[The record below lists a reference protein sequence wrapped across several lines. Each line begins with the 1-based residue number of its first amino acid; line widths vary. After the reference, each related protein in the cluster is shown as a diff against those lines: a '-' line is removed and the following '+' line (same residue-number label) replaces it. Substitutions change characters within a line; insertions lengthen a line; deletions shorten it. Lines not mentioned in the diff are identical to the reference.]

1 MPGRAA
7 ERREGREGRRTVVSS
22 SNRTWER
29 SSSTCRTVAATA
41 RTMLKTKRTTR
52 RSLSCHASRLH
63 APGSWS
69 ALYLDAQKD
78 GETSGAPLVEE
89 EPAELR
95 VARDP
100 ARRPHERVLDE
111 GGRCEVGEEDR
122 EGRRA
127 LEDLGEGGKARRSRR
142 TSSCGRGEE
151 EVSAWSCLTGRESA
165 RTRESLLAEN
175 DDADCAA
182 QGQRRKE
189 DDGEEREE
197 RACEGGQ
204 ARQRTTGS
212 EAAVGRTRE
221 LARVDDGEPQRCTRR
236 CRDEAEQVAQATL
249 EDHLHDGAVSG
260 SAAAQGSSVRL
271 YESLDAPCTGP
282 RRRAAVR
289 WPSES
294 GCG

>member
-1 MPGRAA
+1 M
-7 ERREGREGRRTVVSS
+7 
-22 SNRTWER
+22 
-29 SSSTCRTVAATA
+29 
-41 RTMLKTKRTTR
+41 
-52 RSLSCHASRLH
+52 
-63 APGSWS
+63 
-69 ALYLDAQKD
+69 
-78 GETSGAPLVEE
+78 EE

-122 EGRRA
+122 EGLRA
-127 LEDLGEGGKARRSRR
+127 LEDLGEGGEARWSRR
-142 TSSCGRGEE
+142 TSSCARGEEE
-151 EVSAWSCLTGRESA
+151 EVSAWSCLNGRESA

-175 DDADCAA
+175 HDADCAA

-189 DDGEEREE
+189 DDGEEGEE

-212 EAAVGRTRE
+212 EATVGRTRE
-221 LARVDDGEPQRCTRR
+221 LARVKDGEPQRCTRR

-282 RRRAAVR
+282 RRRAAVG
-289 WPSES
+289 PTS
-294 GCG
+294 GSGSS